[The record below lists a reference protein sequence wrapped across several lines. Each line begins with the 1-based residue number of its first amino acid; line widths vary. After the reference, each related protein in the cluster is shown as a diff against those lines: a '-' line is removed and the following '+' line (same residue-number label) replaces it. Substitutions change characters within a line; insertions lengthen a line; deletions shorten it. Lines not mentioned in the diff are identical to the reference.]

1 MARREKKNVKNNW
14 ILKIIVV
21 AIFLVAAIVVIKI
34 SGNYR
39 NNDIVGKINLII
51 NNSNVTSDLKQDIF
65 IDENDVIYISK
76 DDIEN
81 FFDNY
86 IIYISKDDIENFFD
100 NYIYY
105 DEKYNQIITGS
116 ATKIANMV
124 VGENTATVN
133 SAEVDLKSPV
143 IEKDNEYYIPF
154 SELDSVYNVDI
165 EYVNNRVVIDSLDR
179 KYQIATVAKDINVKS
194 NPTNLSRTVDK
205 VKTGDTVVISNRE
218 DDLVKSGWQKIRTSN
233 GVLGYVK
240 ENTLGKINTIRED
253 IVETAKVDGKVSLAW
268 EYFSDYGEA
277 PSRTGAM
284 DGVNVVSPTFFRLEQ
299 SGQGNV
305 TENVGTAGLNYINWA
320 HNNGIEVW
328 AMISN
333 ESMME
338 TTSEI
343 MNDYKLRNKL
353 IANIVDLVVKYN
365 LDGIN
370 IDFENM
376 YMEDKAMFN
385 RFLIELEP
393 RLNEMGKVLSVD
405 VTAPDGSETWSMCFD
420 RNTISKVADYIIFM
434 AYDQYGANSNKE
446 GTTAGCDWVEVNV
459 TKFLGQEGV
468 DPDKL
473 ILAVPFYTRLW
484 KEENGKI
491 SSDTV
496 DLKDVDKVLPSNV
509 EKRWDDN
516 LKQYYVEYTQNG
528 AVYKMWVEDT
538 TSISAKL
545 DLINEYKLAGA
556 AYWEKDR
563 EPDSLWNII
572 SETLGVE

>member
-1 MARREKKNVKNNW
+1 MSRREKNKVKNNW

-21 AIFLVAAIVVIKI
+21 AIFLAIVIFAIKI
-34 SGNYR
+34 AGNYK
-39 NNDIVGKINLII
+39 NNDIIGKINLVI

-65 IDENDVIYISK
+65 IDENDV
-76 DDIEN
+76 
-81 FFDNY
+81 
-86 IIYISKDDIENFFD
+86 IYISKDDIENFFD

-253 IVETAKVDGKVSLAW
+253 IVETAKVDGKVSFAW

-277 PSRTGAM
+277 PSRSGAM

-333 ESMME
+333 ESMLE

-545 DLINEYKLAGA
+545 DLISEYKLAGA

-563 EPDSLWNII
+563 ESPEVWDIVKEKLFGN
-572 SETLGVE
+572 

>member
-1 MARREKKNVKNNW
+1 MSRREKNKVKNNW

-21 AIFLVAAIVVIKI
+21 AIFLAIVIFAIKI
-34 SGNYR
+34 AGNYK
-39 NNDIVGKINLII
+39 NKDIIGKINLVI

-65 IDENDVIYISK
+65 IDENDV
-76 DDIEN
+76 
-81 FFDNY
+81 
-86 IIYISKDDIENFFD
+86 IYISKDDIENFFD

-143 IEKDNEYYIPF
+143 IEKDSEYYIPF

-253 IVETAKVDGKVSLAW
+253 IVETTKVDGKVSLAW

-277 PSRTGAM
+277 PSRSGAM

-528 AVYKMWVEDT
+528 AAYKMWVEDT

-545 DLINEYKLAGA
+545 DLISEYKLAGA

-563 EPDSLWNII
+563 ESPEVWDIVKEKLFGN
-572 SETLGVE
+572 

>member
-51 NNSNVTSDLKQDIF
+51 NNSNVTSDLKQDVF
-65 IDENDVIYISK
+65 VDENDV
-76 DDIEN
+76 
-81 FFDNY
+81 
-86 IIYISKDDIENFFD
+86 IYISKDDIENFFD

-116 ATKIANMV
+116 STKIANMV

-133 SAEVDLKSPV
+133 SAEIKLKSPV
-143 IEKDNEYYIPF
+143 VERDNEYFIPF
-154 SELDSVYNVDI
+154 SELKGVYNVDI
-165 EYVNNRVVIDSLDR
+165 EYINNRVVVDSLDR
-179 KYQIATVAKDINVKS
+179 KYQIATVAKDISVKS
-194 NPTNLSRTVDK
+194 NPTSLSRTVDK
-205 VKTGDTVVISNRE
+205 VKSGDTVVISNRE

-240 ENTLGKINTIRED
+240 ENNLGKINTIRED
-253 IVETAKVDGKVSLAW
+253 IVETAKIDGKVSLAW

-277 PSRTGAM
+277 PARSGAM

-320 HNNGIEVW
+320 HNNGIKVW

-333 ESMME
+333 ESMIE

-343 MNDYKLRNKL
+343 MNDYALRNKL
-353 IANIVDLVVKYN
+353 INNIVGLVVKYN

-393 RLNEMGKVLSVD
+393 RLNEMGKALSVD

-420 RNTISKVADYIIFM
+420 RNTISEVADYIIFM
-434 AYDQYGANSNKE
+434 AYDQYGASSTKE
-446 GTTAGCDWVEVNV
+446 GTTAGCDWVEANV

-473 ILAVPFYTRLW
+473 VLAVPFYTRLW
-484 KEENGKI
+484 KEANGKI

-496 DLKDVDKVLPSNV
+496 DLKNVDKVLPANV
-509 EKRWDDN
+509 EKKWDDN
-516 LKQYYVEYTQNG
+516 LKQYYVEYTENG
-528 AVYKMWVEDT
+528 AVYKMWIEDT

-545 DLINEYKLAGA
+545 DLINEYQLAGA

-563 EPDSLWNII
+563 ESPEIWNIVQ
-572 SETLGVE
+572 EKLFGN

>member
-34 SGNYR
+34 SGNYK
-39 NNDIVGKINLII
+39 NNDIVGKINLVI
-51 NNSNVTSDLKQDIF
+51 NNSNVTSDLKQDVF
-65 IDENDVIYISK
+65 VDENDV
-76 DDIEN
+76 
-81 FFDNY
+81 
-86 IIYISKDDIENFFD
+86 IYISKDDIENFFD

-116 ATKIANMV
+116 STKIANMV
-124 VGENTATVN
+124 VGENTAIVN
-133 SAEVDLKSPV
+133 SAEIKLKSPV
-143 IEKDNEYYIPF
+143 VERDNEYFIPF
-154 SELDSVYNVDI
+154 SELKGVYNVDI
-165 EYVNNRVVIDSLDR
+165 EYINNRVVVDSLDR
-179 KYQIATVAKDINVKS
+179 KYQIATAAKDISVKS
-194 NPTNLSRTVDK
+194 NPTTLSRTVDK
-205 VKTGDTVVISNRE
+205 VKAGDAVVISNRE

-240 ENTLGKINTIRED
+240 ENNLGKINTIRED

-277 PSRTGAM
+277 PSRSGAM

-320 HNNGIEVW
+320 HNNGIKVW

-333 ESMME
+333 ESMIE

-343 MNDYKLRNKL
+343 MNDYELRDKL
-353 IANIVDLVVKYN
+353 INNIVDLVVKYN

-393 RLNEMGKVLSVD
+393 RLNEMGKALSVD

-434 AYDQYGANSNKE
+434 AYDQNGASSPVE
-446 GTTAGCDWVEVNV
+446 GTTAGCDWVEANV

-473 ILAVPFYTRLW
+473 VLAVPFYTRLW
-484 KEENGKI
+484 KESNGKV

-496 DLKDVDKVLPSNV
+496 DLKDVDKVLPANI
-509 EKRWDDN
+509 ERKWDDY
-516 LKQYYVEYTQNG
+516 LKQYYVEYTENG
-528 AVYKMWVEDT
+528 AVYKMWIEDT

-545 DLINEYKLAGA
+545 DLISKYKLAGA

-563 EPDSLWNII
+563 ESPEIWDIVKEKLFGN
-572 SETLGVE
+572 

>member
-1 MARREKKNVKNNW
+1 MARRENKNVKNNW

-34 SGNYR
+34 SGNYK
-39 NNDIVGKINLII
+39 NNDIVGKINLVI
-51 NNSNVTSDLKQDIF
+51 NNSNVTSDLKQDVF
-65 IDENDVIYISK
+65 VDENDV
-76 DDIEN
+76 
-81 FFDNY
+81 
-86 IIYISKDDIENFFD
+86 IYISKDDIENFFD

-116 ATKIANMV
+116 STKIANMV
-124 VGENTATVN
+124 VGENTAIVN
-133 SAEVDLKSPV
+133 SAEIKLKSPV
-143 IEKDNEYYIPF
+143 VERDNEYFIPF
-154 SELDSVYNVDI
+154 SELKGVYNVDI
-165 EYVNNRVVIDSLDR
+165 EYINNRVVVDSLDR
-179 KYQIATVAKDINVKS
+179 KYQIATVAKDISVKS
-194 NPTNLSRTVDK
+194 NPTTLSRTVDK
-205 VKTGDTVVISNRE
+205 VKAGDAVVISNRE

-240 ENTLGKINTIRED
+240 ENNLGKINTIRED

-277 PSRTGAM
+277 PSRSGAM

-320 HNNGIEVW
+320 HNNGIKVW

-333 ESMME
+333 ESMIE

-343 MNDYKLRNKL
+343 MNDYELRDKL
-353 IANIVDLVVKYN
+353 INNIVDLVVKYN

-393 RLNEMGKVLSVD
+393 RLNEMGKALSVD

-434 AYDQYGANSNKE
+434 AYDQNGASSPVE
-446 GTTAGCDWVEVNV
+446 GTTAGCDWVEANV

-473 ILAVPFYTRLW
+473 VLAVPFYTRLW
-484 KEENGKI
+484 KESNGKV

-496 DLKDVDKVLPSNV
+496 DLKDVDKVLPANI
-509 EKRWDDN
+509 ERKWDDN
-516 LKQYYVEYTQNG
+516 LKQYYVEYTENG
-528 AVYKMWVEDT
+528 AVYKMWIEDT

-545 DLINEYKLAGA
+545 DLINKYKLAGA

-563 EPDSLWNII
+563 ESPEIWDIVKEKLFGN
-572 SETLGVE
+572 